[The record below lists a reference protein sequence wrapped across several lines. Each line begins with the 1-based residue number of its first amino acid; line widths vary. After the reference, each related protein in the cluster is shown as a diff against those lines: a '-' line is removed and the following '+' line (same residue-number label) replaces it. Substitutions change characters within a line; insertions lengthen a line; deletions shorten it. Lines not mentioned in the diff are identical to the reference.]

1 MVNPESTVE
10 RGKENN
16 MRLRTTDIS
25 ARTIGGETIVLDL
38 PNSQYFAITGV
49 GSRVFE
55 LLGEERSLD
64 DLVAAITTEFDV
76 DESIARR
83 DVEIF
88 VDRLRQAQLLA

>member
-1 MVNPESTVE
+1 
-10 RGKENN
+10 

-55 LLGEERSLD
+55 LLGEDRSLD
-64 DLVAAITTEFDV
+64 DLVTTIVAEYDV
-76 DESIARR
+76 DEPTARR
-83 DVEIF
+83 DVGAF
-88 VDRLRQAQLLA
+88 VDRLDQAQLLA

>member
-1 MVNPESTVE
+1 
-10 RGKENN
+10 

-55 LLGEERSLD
+55 LLGEDRTLD
-64 DLVAAITTEFDV
+64 DLVATVVAEYEV
-76 DESIARR
+76 DEPTARR
-83 DVEIF
+83 DVQAF
-88 VDRLRQAQLLA
+88 VDRLHQARLLA

>member
-1 MVNPESTVE
+1 VE
-10 RGKENN
+10 RGKEID

-55 LLGEERSLD
+55 LLGEDRTLD
-64 DLVAAITTEFDV
+64 DLVTTIVAEFEV
-76 DESIARR
+76 DEPTARR
-83 DVEIF
+83 DVQAF
-88 VDRLRQAQLLA
+88 VDRLHQARLLA